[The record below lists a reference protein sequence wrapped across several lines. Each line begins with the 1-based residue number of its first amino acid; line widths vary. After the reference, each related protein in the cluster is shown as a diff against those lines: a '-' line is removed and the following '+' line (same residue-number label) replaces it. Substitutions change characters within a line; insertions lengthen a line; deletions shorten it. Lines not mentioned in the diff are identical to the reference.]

1 MNTLRKLRRK
11 GHTPKN
17 RLESIPWESLPPVR
31 KMSEVL
37 LEFAEPLLDAFDDD
51 SHFRDL
57 TAIAVFCW
65 NLTFLSPKE
74 REAAM
79 NDVVDRMAGRDA
91 FKGRGLRE
99 ALRALIERKKTL
111 YADDNRLIVNY
122 EIVQERT
129 GPRLLVMSSSN
140 KSYTPG
146 CKCLCLKD

>member
-1 MNTLRKLRRK
+1 MSTLRKLRRK
-11 GHTPKN
+11 GHTPRN
-17 RLESIPWESLPPVR
+17 RLEPIPWRPLPPVR

-65 NLTFLSPKE
+65 NLTFLPPKE
-74 REAAM
+74 GEAAI
-79 NDVVDRMAGRDA
+79 NDIVKQMAGRDA

-99 ALRALIERKKTL
+99 ALRALIERKKAL

-122 EIVQERT
+122 EIIQEES
-129 GPRLLVMSSSN
+129 GPRLLVMSSPIEDGQP
-140 KSYTPG
+140 TAP
-146 CKCLCLKD
+146 